1 MMAMLQRMDLLV
13 ERRIFDSEESLIA
26 SAYRSLLTLQPG
38 LKLEMALSLY
48 ERVEISLGRAAEMAG
63 LSREQVK
70 EILAARGMERKLVE
84 RSREQL
90 DQDVR
95 LVLERR

>member
-48 ERVEISLGRAAEMAG
+48 EREEISLGRAAELAG

-84 RSREQL
+84 RTREQL